1 MLVKLNENSVNAL
14 SLVAIQGA
22 NALLPL
28 LAFPYLFGVLE
39 QGAFA
44 RLVVAEA
51 LAFYVLTVCLYSFDI
66 SGVQIIVDAKEE
78 REVEAK
84 FFFNIFAARVGLLI
98 FSSVFLVGGGYL
110 FWGADVLLVVV
121 WLFLFWV

>member
-66 SGVQIIVDAKEE
+66 SGVQVIVDAKEE

-98 FSSVFLVGGGYL
+98 
-110 FWGADVLLVVV
+110 
-121 WLFLFWV
+121 